1 MDPFSRHRPWFSGC
15 GTWASIMYTLA
26 FYMELGLLGM
36 TREWKHLFP
45 SLLLSFL
52 GSEPRISWRYQLA
65 HKWDDSGSQLS
76 DFFPSLNNRFSLAW
90 GLESRTPTFQPVL
103 TPHRTVLFISPLSPR
118 GKKENQQ
125 ESDSALSASM
135 PNSTELYHLHFRQRE
150 NQTRWSLRSGQPWR
164 SVLCFCFVISL
175 PGASPCLQAVWSP
188 ISAGQ
193 TGPSEQGATRRF
205 TLTCLDPSPLLL
217 VPPLFQ
223 EGRKEDVF
231 YLVEV
236 SQSIKSNT
244 ILTVLDFGS

>member
-1 MDPFSRHRPWFSGC
+1 
-15 GTWASIMYTLA
+15 
-26 FYMELGLLGM
+26 
-36 TREWKHLFP
+36 
-45 SLLLSFL
+45 
-52 GSEPRISWRYQLA
+52 
-65 HKWDDSGSQLS
+65 
-76 DFFPSLNNRFSLAW
+76 
-90 GLESRTPTFQPVL
+90 
-103 TPHRTVLFISPLSPR
+103 
-118 GKKENQQ
+118 
-125 ESDSALSASM
+125 M

-175 PGASPCLQAVWSP
+175 LGASPCLQAVWSP

-205 TLTCLDPSPLLL
+205 TLTCLDPSSLLL

-236 SQSIKSNT
+236 SQSTPKIKYHFNSSWLWKLAWGASQST
-244 ILTVLDFGS
+244 SVQRPDFVLHFTPLVCTPSFCLDGVGCAGVQIWLLPGSEQRRVLEPVD